1 MDLNLLRVLDALLQ
15 ESSVTRAAERLGTSP
30 PAVSRSL
37 ARLRRMVGDPLLVRA
52 GQGLVP
58 TPRAA
63 EIHRELGPLLR
74 RADEIL
80 RPGAQFEPAELR
92 RTFTVQASDLFVASV
107 AKALLEDL
115 ATTSPE
121 VNVVFVPDA
130 LEDTAA
136 LRRGEVDVEIGVLGH
151 LDPETRTAPLTT
163 VPMVGVA
170 RAGNPVFESPIDAE
184 RFAGYAHIGVSRR
197 GKSNG
202 PIDDELRRLG
212 LSRRVRVVVPTY
224 TSALVLASATDLIAL
239 TTLLWADAIQR
250 LGLRTF
256 VVPVE
261 IPELAVG
268 IAWHPR
274 NDADPAHLWFR
285 GRLSAAFLAAWH
297 DQRIDGDRA
306 TR

>member
-37 ARLRRMVGDPLLVRA
+37 ARLRRAVGDPLLVRA

-58 TPRAA
+58 TPRAV

-80 RPGAQFEPAELR
+80 TPGTQFAPSELR
-92 RTFTVQASDLFVASV
+92 RTYTVQASDLFISSV
-107 AKALLEDL
+107 AKPLLEDL
-115 ATTSPE
+115 ARVSPE
-121 VNVVFVPDA
+121 VNVIFVPDA
-130 LEDTAA
+130 LEGTAA

-151 LDPETRTAPLTT
+151 LDPETRSEPLAT
-163 VPMVGVA
+163 VPMLGVA
-170 RAGNPVFESPIDAE
+170 RAGNPLFDTELDVRRLAAF
-184 RFAGYAHIGVSRR
+184 AHIGVSRR
-197 GKSNG
+197 GKAHG

-212 LSRRVRVVVPTY
+212 LSRRVQVVVPTY
-224 TSALVLASATDLIAL
+224 TAALLLASVTDLIAL
-239 TTLLWADAIQR
+239 TTPLWADAVQG

-256 VVPVE
+256 S
-261 IPELAVG
+261 IPAPIPDLDVG
-268 IAWHPR
+268 MAWHPR

-285 GRLSAAFLAAWH
+285 RRLAAAFLAA
-297 DQRIDGDRA
+297 R
-306 TR
+306 